1 VGKSFLY
8 KQEKIAMKKILLVD
22 DEPDIV
28 EFLKYNLEQQNFEV
42 IVGYNGEEALQKL
55 VEKPDLILLD
65 IMMPKLDG
73 FETCKRIRANKEFE
87 NVPIVFLTARVG
99 EIDEIKG
106 LELGASDF
114 IQKPISPN
122 KLIARVKSNLRKV
135 ERFAPKLPEPIKI
148 HYGPIV
154 MDKEKY
160 EVFIDNEKK
169 VLPRKEFEVL
179 YFLINNPGKV
189 FGRDVLLKEIW
200 GFDVYIIERTVDVH
214 IRKIRE
220 KLGKHMELIETV
232 KGVGYR
238 MKSLE

>member
-1 VGKSFLY
+1 
-8 KQEKIAMKKILLVD
+8 MKKILLVD

-42 IVGYNGEEALQKL
+42 IVGHNGEEALQKL

-73 FETCKRIRANKEFE
+73 FETCKRIRENNEFE
-87 NVPIVFLTARVG
+87 NVPIVFLTAKAG

-106 LELGASDF
+106 LELGASDY

-122 KLIARVKSNLRKV
+122 KLIARVKSNLRKA
-135 ERFAPKLPEPIKI
+135 ESSNLKTSGPIKVK
-148 HYGPIV
+148 YGPI
-154 MDKEKY
+154 DINKEKY
-160 EVFIDNEKK
+160 EVFIDGEKK
-169 VLPRKEFEVL
+169 VFPRKEFEVL
-179 YFLINNPGKV
+179 YFLVNNPGRV
-189 FGRDVLLKEIW
+189 FGRDILLKEVW
-200 GFDVYIIERTVDVH
+200 GEDVYVVDRTVDVH

-220 KLGKHMELIETV
+220 KLDKHADLIETV

-238 MKSLE
+238 LKSVE